1 MAGKVCTVKVHSSW
15 CRDDDVPHPRR
26 RAGPAVRSQGAVR
39 RGPADDAVEVLFPSD
54 KLKRLFSSHRSLQRQ
69 WGAVGAT
76 KIALRLQQLAAADT
90 LEDMRQLPGRC
101 HELTGD
107 RQGQLAIDLHHP
119 FRLVFRPT
127 DNPPPLKGDGGL
139 DWSAV
144 DSVTV
149 DEVVDYH

>member
-1 MAGKVCTVKVHSSW
+1 M
-15 CRDDDVPHPRR
+15 PYPRR
-26 RAGPAVRSQGAVR
+26 LTGPALGSQRAVR
-39 RGPADDAVEVLFPSD
+39 RGPADDAVEVLFPND
-54 KLKRLFSSHRSLQRQ
+54 KLKRLFSDHRTLQRR
-69 WGAVGAT
+69 WGDVGAT

-101 HELTGD
+101 HELAGD

-119 FRLVFRPT
+119 FRLVLRPA
-127 DNPPPLKGDGGL
+127 DDPPPLKADGGL

-144 DSVTV
+144 HRVTI

>member
-1 MAGKVCTVKVHSSW
+1 M
-15 CRDDDVPHPRR
+15 DPRR
-26 RAGPAVRSQGAVR
+26 LAPPVERSQRAVR
-39 RGPADDAVEVLFPSD
+39 RGPADDAVEVLFPTD
-54 KLKRLFSSHRSLQRQ
+54 KLKRLFSNHRSLQRR
-69 WGAVGAT
+69 WGDIGAT

-90 LEDMRQLPGRC
+90 LEDLRQLPGRC
-101 HELTGD
+101 HELASE

-127 DNPPPLKGDGGL
+127 DDPPPLKGDGGL

-144 DSVTV
+144 NSVTV

>member
-1 MAGKVCTVKVHSSW
+1 M
-15 CRDDDVPHPRR
+15 
-26 RAGPAVRSQGAVR
+26 
-39 RGPADDAVEVLFPSD
+39 EVLFPTD
-54 KLKRLFSSHRSLQRQ
+54 KLKRQFSDHRRLQRR
-69 WGAVGAT
+69 WGDVGAT

-107 RQGQLAIDLHHP
+107 RRGRLAIDLHHP

-149 DEVVDYH
+149 EEVVDYH